1 MLALPLSFDSLSLD
15 LQTTDKFRFPLVLE
29 GGFYVEKDVVIQDG
43 RVVARGCT
51 AVVGGCGFV
60 GGNLLVNGGTVLFQD
75 CRAKFEG
82 GGLYL
87 KYGTYQQRGTSK
99 IAFENCAASRGGG
112 LFMEVGPFYQHAGDL
127 CFHRCFANLGGGGLC
142 VNGSFHQSGFVQ
154 AKECTAFHGYGG
166 LIFATEVFIRGTVG
180 ADGCRADVG
189 GCIDGRQ
196 ATITGSF
203 TARNCHAEHHGGAI
217 FTEEMNVSGRLEIQ
231 NCYAGIFGGAISVSS
246 LFLEN
251 ATAHFQNTSSVNS
264 GGAIQAIA
272 VVQRGGELWITNS
285 RSRERWARG
294 GAIASKMF
302 FQSSFGDA
310 SFTSCTSGSGGA
322 LELNSMESWGTMI
335 FESCSAMTS
344 GGAIIADFVVMM
356 GRTSF
361 NRCHSNTAG
370 GAIDAG
376 YMMQRGHL
384 HAANC
389 WASVGGAVYIKTSKK
404 HVQSINTNHKKWRS
418 KGENRLIGRSLNRK
432 AAANL
437 YGDCRFQN
445 CTAAM
450 GCAMSVKGNIFLNQS
465 GNAMI
470 EDCHGEGHAVKGGDM
485 LLFGQASFH
494 KVSMGVIQSSGTVQ
508 LVSPVMQ
515 ETSGTYFPQIRATKG
530 IHISNVFFQNSSL
543 VAFVAPQI
551 QVKNVSCENGLQ
563 SFKDVHR
570 MGCKA
575 CDENRVQFSGGP
587 ILDENVSAKGC
598 VLTPRGTAKVGPR
611 FLKLKMGYMTEKEN
625 ITKSFRCPNHM
636 ACIGGTVTTDG
647 WGEMCAAGYEGRGCL
662 DCANSYAVSDLN
674 SFVCLQCSSSQWQQA
689 FQMARFVLQ
698 DLLLFGLS
706 TMGVSSGT
714 SKDSKILTNHFMS
727 FVAAA
732 APVLEVVREMPT
744 FKRLVA
750 GNPVDRYIKG
760 FSSTMEMGESS
771 SSGIS
776 AMCILSYLN
785 LPQEFWSRIL
795 LSLFTPFCSIATL
808 ALARGWRLAAVVG
821 VNCFLP
827 KVCICFARYLACFRM
842 EPENEGGE
850 QFCLFNMYTSFS
862 FVPLVAVISSIALT
876 GPAIWWWLLKDE
888 ANKDTAF
895 YLYLTGSYKE
905 ELKSWEVTRLVR
917 KVALAIVSA
926 ALPISLHPAT
936 QIFCISFILLTALA
950 LETQMHPYK
959 DQHWNLEEKTLLH
972 LSLALAI
979 FTSCYMAH
987 ENHWSSTYHTQ
998 CFLLFV
1004 IFMLCIVPSNILIYL
1019 ILRQLLRERGICG
1032 QS

>member
-1 MLALPLSFDSLSLD
+1 M
-15 LQTTDKFRFPLVLE
+15 
-29 GGFYVEKDVVIQDG
+29 EKDVIIQDG

-51 AVVGGCGFV
+51 AEAGGCGFV

-75 CRAKFEG
+75 CRAKFG

-99 IAFENCAASRGGG
+99 IAFENCSATSGGGG
-112 LFMEVGPFYQHAGDL
+112 LFMEVGSFHQHAGDL
-127 CFHRCFANLGGGGLC
+127 SFQRCFGNETGGGLY
-142 VNGSFHQSGFVQ
+142 VMNGSFHQSGVVE
-154 AKECTAFHGYGG
+154 AKDCTASRGFGG
-166 LIFATEVFIRGTVG
+166 LISAPEVFILGALR
-180 ADGCRADVG
+180 ADGCEAMFG
-189 GCIDGRQ
+189 GCISGSQ
-196 ATITGSF
+196 AVTIAGSF
-203 TARNCHAEHHGGAI
+203 TARNCHAHDVGGAI
-217 FTEEMNVSGRLEIQ
+217 YFTGEKLNVSGHLEIQ
-231 NCYAGIFGGAISVSS
+231 NCHSNGRGGAISASS
-246 LFLEN
+246 LFLEH
-251 ATAHFQNTSSVNS
+251 ATAHFQNTSAFGE
-264 GGAIQAIA
+264 GGAIQATT
-272 VVQRGGELWITNS
+272 VVQEGGEFWITKS
-285 RSRERWARG
+285 RSKNTG
-294 GAIASKMF
+294 GAIASEVF
-302 FQSSFGDA
+302 SQSSGNA
-310 SFTSCTSGSGGA
+310 SFTSCTAASGGA
-322 LELNSMESWGTMI
+322 LESYFVESWGTMI
-335 FESCSAMTS
+335 FENCRATKF
-344 GGAIIADFVVMM
+344 GGAILAHFVLMM

-361 NRCHSNTAG
+361 NRCYSKNAG
-370 GAIDAG
+370 GAIHARS
-376 YMMQRGHL
+376 MMQGGYL

-389 WASVGGAVYIKTSKK
+389 RAGVGGAVYIKYSYSYSKRTLSVDGLSPQRQERRMK
-404 HVQSINTNHKKWRS
+404 AHKDLFR
-418 KGENRLIGRSLNRK
+418 GLNK
-432 AAANL
+432 MKATAAAML
-437 YGDCRFQN
+437 YGDCSFHN
-445 CTAAM
+445 CTAPE
-450 GCAMSVKGNIFLNQS
+450 GCAMSVKGNILLNQS
-465 GNAMI
+465 GKVMI
-470 EDCHGEGHAVKGGDM
+470 EDCHGGPALEGNDM
-485 LLFGQASFH
+485 LLFGQASFR
-494 KVSMGVIQSSGTVQ
+494 KVFMGVIQSFGTVK
-508 LVSPVMQ
+508 LVRPVMQ
-515 ETSGTYFPQIRATKG
+515 LTSGTYLPQISATKG
-530 IHISNVFFQNSSL
+530 IDISNALFQNSSL
-543 VAFVAPQI
+543 VVFDAPQI

-563 SFKDVHR
+563 SFKDAR
-570 MGCKA
+570 KIGCKA

-636 ACIGGTVTTDG
+636 ACIGGTVSTDG
-647 WGEMCAAGYEGRGCL
+647 WGEMCAAGYQGRGCL

-674 SFVCLQCSSSQWQQA
+674 SFVCLQCSSSQWKQV

-732 APVLEVVREMPT
+732 APVLEVVRETPT

-750 GNPVDRYIKG
+750 GNTVDEYIEG
-760 FSSTMEMGESS
+760 FSSTMEVGESS
-771 SSGIS
+771 SPGIS

-785 LPQEFWSRIL
+785 LPQRFWSRIL
-795 LSLFTPFCSIATL
+795 LILFTPFCSIATL

-850 QFCLFNMYTSFS
+850 QFCLSDMYASFS
-862 FVPLVAVISSIALT
+862 FVPLMAVISSIAVA

-936 QIFCISFILLTALA
+936 QVLCISFILLTALA

-959 DQHWNLEEKTLLH
+959 DHHWNLEEKILLN

-979 FTSCYMAH
+979 FTSSYMAN
-987 ENHWSSTYHTQ
+987 ERHWSSTYQTQ

-1019 ILRQLLRERGICG
+1019 ILRQLLRERGIGG

>member
-1 MLALPLSFDSLSLD
+1 M
-15 LQTTDKFRFPLVLE
+15 
-29 GGFYVEKDVVIQDG
+29 EKDVVVQDG

-51 AVVGGCGFV
+51 AEAGGCGFV
-60 GGNLLVNGGTVLFQD
+60 GGNLLVHGGTVLFQD
-75 CRAKFEG
+75 CRAKFG

-87 KYGTYQQRGTSK
+87 KYGTFQQHGTSK
-99 IAFENCAASRGGG
+99 IAFENCSASSNGGG
-112 LFMEVGPFYQHAGDL
+112 LFMTVGPFYQHAGDL
-127 CFHRCFANLGGGGLC
+127 FFHRCFAKSHGGGVS
-142 VNGSFHQSGFVQ
+142 VNGSFHQSGVVE
-154 AKECTAFHGYGG
+154 AKKCEAHGSGG
-166 LIFATEVFIRGTVG
+166 LLFAHEVFILGALG
-180 ADGCRADVG
+180 ADGCSADYG
-189 GCIDGRQ
+189 GCIHAGQ
-196 ATITGSF
+196 AVTITGSF
-203 TARNCHAEHHGGAI
+203 TARNCRAL
-217 FTEEMNVSGRLEIQ
+217 N
-231 NCYAGIFGGAISVSS
+231 GGAISTGAMKVSGHLEIQKCHAFS
-246 LFLEN
+246 GGAITARGLFLKN
-251 ATAHFQNTSSVNS
+251 ATAHFHNTSSVNR
-264 GGAIQAIA
+264 GGAIQATT
-272 VVQRGGELWITNS
+272 VVQMGGELWITNS
-285 RSRERWARG
+285 WNEDAG
-294 GAIASKMF
+294 GAIVSEMF
-302 FQSSFGDA
+302 FQSSFGHA
-310 SFTSCTSGSGGA
+310 SFTSCTAASGGA
-322 LELNSMESWGTMI
+322 LESYSVESWGTMI
-335 FESCSAMTS
+335 FENCRATES
-344 GGAIIADFVVMM
+344 GGAILAHFVFMM

-361 NRCHSNTAG
+361 NRCHSENAG
-370 GAIDAG
+370 GAILARKILQSG
-376 YMMQRGHL
+376 QL

-389 WASVGGAVYIKTSKK
+389 RAGVGGAVSLDIKVSSKK
-404 HVQSINTNHKKWRS
+404 SISRIHGYILGWRN
-418 KGENRLIGRSLNRK
+418 KAQTRLILKLLKGGK
-432 AAANL
+432 AAAML
-437 YGDCRFQN
+437 YGECSFQH
-445 CTAAM
+445 CTAAV
-450 GCAMSVKGNIFLNQS
+450 GCAMSVRGNIFLNHS
-465 GNAMI
+465 GKAMVD
-470 EDCHGEGHAVKGGDM
+470 DCHGEGPALEGNDM
-485 LLFGQASFH
+485 LLFGQASFR
-494 KVSMGVIQSSGTVQ
+494 KVFMGVIQSFGTVK
-508 LVSPVMQ
+508 LVSPVMR
-515 ETSGTYFPQIRATKG
+515 ETSGTYFPQISATKV
-530 IHISNVFFQNSSL
+530 IDISNILFQNSSL
-543 VAFVAPQI
+543 VVLVAPQI

-563 SFKDVHR
+563 SFKDAHK

-625 ITKSFRCPNHM
+625 ITKSFHCPNHM
-636 ACIGGTVTTDG
+636 ACIGGTVSTDG
-647 WGEMCAAGYEGRGCL
+647 WGEMCAAGYQGRGCL

-674 SFVCLQCSSSQWQQA
+674 SFVCLKCSSSQWQQV

-698 DLLLFGLS
+698 DLLLFSLS

-727 FVAAA
+727 FVAGA
-732 APVLEVVREMPT
+732 APVLEVVRETPT

-750 GNPVDRYIKG
+750 GNTVDEYIEG
-760 FSSTMEMGESS
+760 FSSTMEVGESYS
-771 SSGIS
+771 PGIS

-795 LSLFTPFCSIATL
+795 LILFTPFCSIATL

-842 EPENEGGE
+842 EPESEGGE
-850 QFCLFNMYTSFS
+850 EFCHFNMYTSFS
-862 FVPLVAVISSIALT
+862 FVPLVAVISSIALA
-876 GPAIWWWLLKDE
+876 GPGIWWWLLKDE

-959 DQHWNLEEKTLLH
+959 DHHWNREEKTLLN

-979 FTSCYMAH
+979 VTMGYMAR
-987 ENHWSSTYHTQ
+987 ERHWSSDSGTQ

-1019 ILRQLLRERGICG
+1019 ILRQLLRERGIGG

>member
-1 MLALPLSFDSLSLD
+1 M
-15 LQTTDKFRFPLVLE
+15 
-29 GGFYVEKDVVIQDG
+29 EKDVIIQDG

-51 AVVGGCGFV
+51 AEAGGCGFV
-60 GGNLLVNGGTVLFQD
+60 GGNLLVHGGTVLFQD
-75 CRAKFEG
+75 CRAENG

-87 KYGTYQQRGTSK
+87 KYGKFQQRGTSK
-99 IAFENCAASRGGG
+99 IAFENCSAFSGGGG
-112 LFMEVGPFYQHAGDL
+112 LFMEVGSFHQHAGDL
-127 CFHRCFANLGGGGLC
+127 SFQRCFVKSYGGG
-142 VNGSFHQSGFVQ
+142 VYVMNGSFHQSGVVE
-154 AKECTAFHGYGG
+154 AKECTAFHGSGG

-180 ADGCRADVG
+180 ADGCSAAVG
-189 GCIDGRQ
+189 GCISGSQ
-196 ATITGSF
+196 AVTITGSF
-203 TARNCHAEHHGGAI
+203 TARNCHAKHCGGAI
-217 FTEEMNVSGRLEIQ
+217 STRAMKVSGHLEIQ
-231 NCYAGIFGGAISVSS
+231 NCYAWLSGGSVNASNLLLVNATARFQNTSAPRGGAIS
-246 LFLEN
+246 
-251 ATAHFQNTSSVNS
+251 
-264 GGAIQAIA
+264 GIG
-272 VVQRGGELWITNS
+272 VVQRGGELWITKS
-285 RSRERWARG
+285 RSKNEG
-294 GAIASKMF
+294 GAIDSEMF
-302 FQSSFGDA
+302 FQNSFGYA
-310 SFTSCTSGSGGA
+310 SFTSCTAASGGA
-322 LELNSMESWGTMI
+322 LESYSVESWGTMI
-335 FESCSAMTS
+335 FENCRAAES
-344 GGAIIADFVVMM
+344 GGAIFANSVVLM

-361 NRCHSNTAG
+361 NRCHSENAG
-370 GAIDAG
+370 GAIRARS
-376 YMMQRGHL
+376 MMQGGYL
-384 HAANC
+384 LAANC
-389 WASVGGAVYIKTSKK
+389 RASLGGAVLLDTNIRTSQEIKEELGPAGATEKSLPWWMKY
-404 HVQSINTNHKKWRS
+404 HERNTEEETLFR
-418 KGENRLIGRSLNRK
+418 RLHRGNAK
-432 AAANL
+432 AKL
-437 YGDCRFQN
+437 YGDCSFQH
-445 CTAAM
+445 CTAAV
-450 GCAMSVKGNIFLNQS
+450 GCAMSVQGTIRLNHS
-465 GNAMI
+465 GKAMI
-470 EDCHGEGHAVKGGDM
+470 EDCHGEGPALVGGDM
-485 LLFGQASFH
+485 LLFGQTSFR
-494 KVSMGVIQSSGTVQ
+494 KVFMGVIRSSGKVQ
-508 LVSPVMQ
+508 LVRPVMQ
-515 ETSGTYFPQIRATKG
+515 ETSGTYLPQISARKG
-530 IHISNVFFQNSSL
+530 IDISNALFQNSSL
-543 VAFVAPQI
+543 VVLFAPQI

-563 SFKDVHR
+563 SFKDVHKI
-570 MGCKA
+570 GCKA

-598 VLTPRGTAKVGPR
+598 VLTPRGTAKVGPL

-636 ACIGGTVTTDG
+636 ACIGGTVSTDG
-647 WGEMCAAGYEGRGCL
+647 WGEMCAAGYQGRGCL

-674 SFVCLQCSSSQWQQA
+674 SFVCLQCSSSQWQQV

-732 APVLEVVREMPT
+732 APVLEVVRETPT

-750 GNPVDRYIKG
+750 GNTVDEYIEG
-760 FSSTMEMGESS
+760 FSSTMEVGESS
-771 SSGIS
+771 SPGIS

-785 LPQEFWSRIL
+785 LPQRFWSRIL
-795 LSLFTPFCSIATL
+795 LILFTPFCSIATL

-850 QFCLFNMYTSFS
+850 QFCLFNMYASFS
-862 FVPLVAVISSIALT
+862 FVPLMAVISSIAVA

-959 DQHWNLEEKTLLH
+959 DHHWNLEEKTLLY

-987 ENHWSSTYHTQ
+987 ERHWSSTYHTQ

-1019 ILRQLLRERGICG
+1019 ILRQLLRERGIGG